1 MGSHLE
7 VCGGLGL
14 ILFGAVDHRAGT
26 LLPGLLLAFL
36 QIRKRHPSFWEEHS
50 SMPRRAAWEAKPG
63 GDFHPLL
70 APFLCS
76 GQLARLPR
84 AVLQLGSGHRN
95 GWVRIVSV

>member
-14 ILFGAVDHRAGT
+14 ILFGAVDHRVGT
-26 LLPGLLLAFL
+26 LLPGLLRAFL

-70 APFLCS
+70 APFGQTLLCS
-76 GQLARLPR
+76 GQPAG
-84 AVLQLGSGHRN
+84 LQLGSGHRN